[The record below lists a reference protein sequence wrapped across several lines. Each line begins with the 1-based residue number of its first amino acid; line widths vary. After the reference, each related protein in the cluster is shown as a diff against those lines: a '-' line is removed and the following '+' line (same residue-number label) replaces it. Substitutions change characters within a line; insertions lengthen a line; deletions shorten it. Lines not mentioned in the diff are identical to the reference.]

1 MATPTKCE
9 EKRPEGADPR
19 TGYRARLLGKETYE
33 YTAPGAIDNRDAR
46 ATERSGVEEKEEG
59 TALQEK
65 GRGRKAPAKKAPNR
79 GETKTQQK
87 PQTKR
92 GRAGGGREGSGT
104 ANRRPGRKRRAPGT
118 QAARKPRTPKHA
130 PRSAGS

>member
-19 TGYRARLLGKETYE
+19 TGYRARLLGKETYA
-33 YTAPGAIDNRDAR
+33 YTAPGAMDNRDDP
-46 ATERSGVEEKEEG
+46 ATERSGAEEKEEG
-59 TALQEK
+59 TAPQEK
-65 GRGRKAPAKKAPNR
+65 GRGRKAPAKKAPGR

-92 GRAGGGREGSGT
+92 GRGGKGGGKEAGRPH
-104 ANRRPGRKRRAPGT
+104 RRPGRKRRPRDPG
-118 QAARKPRTPKHA
+118 
-130 PRSAGS
+130 G